1 MKISV
6 EDGHSRGYMALC
18 VFPKKHSYFVIHTLL
33 RAFRLHS
40 KPELFHHNN
49 GGEYDNGVISRLL
62 PMLDIVDVPTIAAGY
77 MPEKYLSCYS
87 IVQFSGKPLVGITL
101 CSVFVMYHH
110 TICC

>member
-1 MKISV
+1 MEVTLENGSIIYQISV

-18 VFPKKHSYFVIHTLL
+18 VFQTKHSYFVVLTLL

-40 KPELFHHNN
+40 KPELFHHDN
-49 GGEYDNGVISRLL
+49 GGGYDNGVISRLL

-87 IVQFSGKPLVGITL
+87 
-101 CSVFVMYHH
+101 
-110 TICC
+110 TIF